1 MEIDSRFQLKA
12 FVTNIADI
20 NYYNDKHKIIRIKF
34 KDNKYDFK
42 YMGGHVVPNPSKHIA
57 LVITSE
63 EALGEAYTI
72 IGDRENFL
80 PGIADN
86 AGNLTNLSMGVVYIL
101 SIDQEISVT
110 NPSSGGAGMAIS
122 KTNMFDLEKVAI
134 ALAPP
139 LDKDYTNTDKEQNLE
154 DQSVGVFI
162 NNDGTILVKSK
173 GSSIT
178 MGEEGIYIGGNVHW
192 ESAAHSKEWMMDNTL
207 ADFIP
212 STIVTFPIS
221 IKELP
226 NIAKF
231 AQIAEG
237 ARKVRNTVTTS
248 VKLAGVIA

>member
-1 MEIDSRFQLKA
+1 MNTDSKFQLKA
-12 FVTNIADI
+12 FITKIADI
-20 NYYNDKHKIIRIKF
+20 NYYNDTHKIIRVQF
-34 KDNKYDFK
+34 KDNRYDFK
-42 YMGGHVVPNPSKHIA
+42 YMGGPVVPNPTKHLA
-57 LVITSE
+57 LLITSE
-63 EALGEAYTI
+63 EALGDAYAI
-72 IGDRENFL
+72 IGERENFL
-80 PGIADN
+80 PGIVDTV
-86 AGNLTNLSMGVVYIL
+86 GNLTNLSMGVAYLV
-101 SIDQEISVT
+101 SKDQEIART
-110 NPSSGGAGMAIS
+110 NPSAGGAGIAIS

-154 DQSVGVFI
+154 DKSVGVFI

-226 NIAKF
+226 NIGKF
-231 AQIAEG
+231 SQIAEG
-237 ARKVRNTVTTS
+237 ARKVRNIVETTTKI
-248 VKLAGVIA
+248 VGVLS